1 MRSIGN
7 LGVSPG
13 RAGGLKLE
21 LAALAVGAVLL
32 AQGLMADEAGPAAR
46 AVRLSNVEGTVHVSQ
61 GGQVLAETAVA
72 NAPLFEGTQV
82 VTGDDGR
89 AEIQFEEGSVARISP
104 NSSLTLKVLRGQ
116 GGTGEAVMV
125 LDVGLGYFEL
135 EGNPESGT
143 VRVQFGSSV
152 VTSSGAAVIRVD
164 LDSLPGQLAVFAGN
178 AHLERGTAVT
188 LDVHGGESLTL
199 SGTDAGQYNLAESIE
214 PDSWDTWN
222 SDRDQAMEGAATAR
236 TATTNGFADNG
247 NPAWNDLDA
256 NGSWYNVPGQGN
268 VWSPYEASDAGWDP
282 YGDGNWMYQP
292 AYGYLWVSGNPWGY
306 LPYHCGMW
314 NWYDSFGWGWAPGFG
329 GCRPWWGGGFYGGPF
344 IGSRF
349 GGYRPPMR
357 PRHSWSCRHPSRQRR
372 SPRRRAD
379 GPRATGPRWW
389 RLQGTLCNRRDL
401 SVQDRN
407 TRARVLLQ
415 AAMGTIKEPTRRTG
429 RRRGIA
435 VRGRARRLPRGT
447 RALRIRHRRATLQ
460 ALQPVTHRVAE
471 AAAIR
476 QAAVAVAARTT
487 NSVLWSQSKG
497 CFAWRGSPF

>member
-1 MRSIGN
+1 
-7 LGVSPG
+7 
-13 RAGGLKLE
+13 LE

-357 PRHSWSCRHPSRQRR
+357 PRRPIPTVIGRHSVYEMVAVSRR
-372 SPRRRAD
+372 SPSGAVGLPSRDRTTVVEIAGHTVQPERPLSPRPQYTRA
-379 GPRATGPRWW
+379 GAAAGGHGNY
-389 RLQGTLCNRRDL
+389 QGTYA
-401 SVQDRN
+401 
-407 TRARVLLQ
+407 THG
-415 AAMGTIKEPTRRTG
+415 AAPGYS
-429 RRRGIA
+429 
-435 VRGRARRLPRGT
+435 GT
-447 RALRIRHRRATLQ
+447 RAVRIRHRRATLQ

-471 AAAIR
+471 AAEVAAIR